1 MPVFVCFK
9 YNNQFP
15 KILGKM
21 FKCRNIWVLIQLGQL
36 KKGECWQNMNEAE
49 NESGFVE
56 LREILGVNTLLVE
69 IVSTRKNRS

>member
-1 MPVFVCFK
+1 
-9 YNNQFP
+9 
-15 KILGKM
+15 M

-56 LREILGVNTLLVE
+56 LREILGVNTFRNLVDLQTWLRHFRILQE
-69 IVSTRKNRS
+69 V